1 MGYSTPVSR
10 VGWVEMR
17 PVQLVRK
24 FTSSGTNRLDDDMNW
39 RRGEVK
45 VETHEQ
51 KPLVLT
57 REVKM

>member
-1 MGYSTPVSR
+1 
-10 VGWVEMR
+10 MR

-45 VETHEQ
+45 VETHEL
-51 KPLVLT
+51 KSPVLT
-57 REVKM
+57 SEVKM

>member
-10 VGWVEMR
+10 VGWAEMR

-24 FTSSGTNRLDDDMNW
+24 FTSSGTNRFDDDMNW

-45 VETHEQ
+45 VQTHKQ
-51 KPLVLT
+51 KSPVLT
-57 REVKM
+57 SEVKI